1 MKKISLFVVVLAL
14 TTLSTRAQYY
24 YSYEKKIPL
33 NPTNFVIVP
42 NNFSVSPDSLAKEF
56 DAVVIYTNTLYSVL
70 ECKDTKD
77 LRNQHYPVY
86 QLPDGELVGHLDEMV
101 FSLKKNVSLDYVLQ
115 SFPIEVVKTT
125 SCYILAKLSNQE
137 ADALSISNQLQ
148 ESGLVIFSHPNFIAN
163 VQPFDNFPDDPF
175 FNHQF
180 YLNNYGQQTND
191 GHFATSGADI
201 RVLNAWNITKGDSSV
216 IVAVIDEGV
225 TSNHPDLPNNRQV
238 RLSGSNFASTYD
250 NSDINDPSPV
260 ENDNHGNACAGII
273 GATHN
278 SEGIAGIAPFCKIM
292 PIRIP
297 YGFIPAETYAAAI
310 EFATNNGADILSNS
324 WGYGSSTPD
333 LFPVIVEAINHA
345 TDQGRSGRGCLVSFA
360 AGNTADRIRNYN
372 GFVTFPAS
380 CNNSLLIV
388 VGASDRDD
396 KIAAYSP
403 MGNKI
408 SVVAPSH
415 KAYKQQVETEN
426 LEVWSIDIP
435 GIAGY
440 NPDNQNETGE
450 FLPSSGVNYL
460 AYTGRFGG
468 TSAACPQVSGTMAL
482 MLSVNPNLTN
492 QQASRIL
499 KKTTRKVPGYIFSN
513 DNQHPCGS
521 WNIDMGYGVINAG
534 AAVQMAYDLRNVGDL
549 YVKDNLEDT
558 GAEPNTTTSVYTNAP
573 EIRIVKDG
581 QEVTTIKAG
590 ETYEVRITVRNC
602 DSRSTPAGKKV
613 RLNWSRVSN
622 SMPWNS
628 AWRSL
633 PQYPWNPWSSVR
645 GGYIGQCELPLIY
658 AGGFYEASVTWTV
671 PTLNDIVAYP
681 FGDFNWSCALLA
693 RIEDGYVTEGENF
706 TNYDITPFVANN
718 NNVARK
724 NITILQENHEPLV
737 AALEYVRDID
747 GQFPIRL
754 QYKSKPNTS
763 GHHLSEVAE
772 IHLQFDESLAHIW
785 EQSGNVPEGCSYKG
799 NGLFIIKDTVVNFD
813 GLVVDTTK
821 TYFFSAY
828 AKFFNALPA
837 EDPVM
842 SFDINQFVLAK
853 DDTIFGGNINFTA
866 IYDEDAYMQVV
877 AYEDKSALAG
887 DGIQFTAA
895 STATD
900 AEYVWFNMAGD
911 TIGIGD
917 ELNVTAST
925 TQRYYLVGRSDM
937 DEAIGYDSVTVTV
950 RLAAITALTPN
961 PANNQTVVSYRL
973 ASEVTSAS
981 IVIANATGQVL
992 YSAPLDVTQ
1001 TTHTVN
1007 LQAIPTGQYTVRIES
1022 QGSPLDSKTLIV
1034 Y

>member
-1 MKKISLFVVVLAL
+1 MTPNDPLLVNQWY
-14 TTLSTRAQYY
+14 LS
-24 YSYEKKIPL
+24 
-33 NPTNFVIVP
+33 VI
-42 NNFSVSPDSLAKEF
+42 N
-56 DAVVIYTNTLYSVL
+56 
-70 ECKDTKD
+70 
-77 LRNQHYPVY
+77 VY
-86 QLPDGELVGHLDEMV
+86 QAWQ
-101 FSLKKNVSLDYVLQ
+101 Y
-115 SFPIEVVKTT
+115 TT
-125 SCYILAKLSNQE
+125 GNE
-137 ADALSISNQLQ
+137 
-148 ESGLVIFSHPNFIAN
+148 
-163 VQPFDNFPDDPF
+163 
-175 FNHQF
+175 
-180 YLNNYGQQTND
+180 
-191 GHFATSGADI
+191 
-201 RVLNAWNITKGDSSV
+201 NI
-216 IVAVIDEGV
+216 IVAVLDSGVDWGNDDIGAGSDLYQNIYLNQQENDWTNPNDPTSGDGLDNDGNGLIDDWKGY
-225 TSNHPDLPNNRQV
+225 
-238 RLSGSNFASTYD
+238 NFATHS
-250 NSDINDPSPV
+250 NDCRTSV
-260 ENDNHGNACAGII
+260 LHGTLVAGII
-273 GATHN
+273 ATKTNNHI
-278 SEGIAGIAPFCKIM
+278 GIAGIAGGNNCHGVSIL
-292 PIRIP
+292 P
-297 YGFIPAETYAAAI
+297 YCVGIDVPTTVALVEGIIHAVD
-310 EFATNNGADILSNS
+310 NGAKIIQLSLTVPYS
-324 WGYGSSTPD
+324 ED
-333 LFPVIVEAINHA
+333 VEAALSYAYENNVTVICASGNWGSGVTYPAISQYVISVGAINQNMLRA
-345 TDQGRSGRGCLVSFA
+345 AFSNYGEELDIVAPGTDIPDPYSVTNTNSGTSFA
-360 AGNTADRIRNYN
+360 A
-372 GFVTFPAS
+372 
-380 CNNSLLIV
+380 
-388 VGASDRDD
+388 
-396 KIAAYSP
+396 
-403 MGNKI
+403 
-408 SVVAPSH
+408 
-415 KAYKQQVETEN
+415 
-426 LEVWSIDIP
+426 
-435 GIAGY
+435 
-440 NPDNQNETGE
+440 
-450 FLPSSGVNYL
+450 
-460 AYTGRFGG
+460 
-468 TSAACPQVSGTMAL
+468 PQVSAVVAL
-482 MLSVNPNLTN
+482 MLSVNPKLSNH
-492 QQASRIL
+492 QISAIL
-499 KKTTRKVPGYIFSN
+499 KKTAKKLDGYSFTYSN
-513 DNQHPCGS
+513 LHPYGK
-521 WNIDMGYGVINAG
+521 WNMQVGYGLLDAG

-633 PQYPWNPWSSVR
+633 PQYPWNLWSSVR

-693 RIEDGYVTEGENF
+693 RVEDGYVTEGENF
-706 TNYDITPFVANN
+706 TNYDITSFVANN

-747 GQFPIRL
+747 GSFPIRL
-754 QYKSKPNTS
+754 QYKSKPNS
-763 GHHLSEVAE
+763 LGQHLSEVAE
-772 IHLQFDESLAHIW
+772 IHLQFDENLTQIW
-785 EQSGNVPEGCSYKG
+785 EQSGSVPEGCSYKG

-813 GLVVDTTK
+813 GLAVDTSK

-828 AKFFNALPA
+828 AKFHEALPA
-837 EDPVM
+837 EESVM

-866 IYDEDAYMQVV
+866 VYDEDAYMQVI

-895 STATD
+895 STASD
-900 AEYVWFNMAGD
+900 AEYVWFNMVGD

-925 TQRYYLVGRSDM
+925 TQRYYLVGRSEL

-961 PANNQTVVSYRL
+961 PANNQTVVGYRL
-973 ASEVTSAS
+973 ATNVTSATV
-981 IVIANATGQVL
+981 VITNATGQVL

-1007 LQAIPTGQYTVRIES
+1007 LQAIPTGQYTVRIEF

>member
-1 MKKISLFVVVLAL
+1 MKLLEYDINYCIAQQITTGNENIVV
-14 TTLSTRAQYY
+14 
-24 YSYEKKIPL
+24 
-33 NPTNFVIVP
+33 
-42 NNFSVSPDSLAKEF
+42 
-56 DAVVIYTNTLYSVL
+56 AVV
-70 ECKDTKD
+70 D
-77 LRNQHYPVY
+77 Q
-86 QLPDGELVGHLDEMV
+86 G
-101 FSLKKNVSLDYVLQ
+101 
-115 SFPIEVVKTT
+115 VKM
-125 SCYILAKLSNQE
+125 
-137 ADALSISNQLQ
+137 
-148 ESGLVIFSHPNFIAN
+148 
-163 VQPFDNFPDDPF
+163 
-175 FNHQF
+175 
-180 YLNNYGQQTND
+180 
-191 GHFATSGADI
+191 
-201 RVLNAWNITKGDSSV
+201 
-216 IVAVIDEGV
+216 
-225 TSNHPDLPNNRQV
+225 NHPDLQNIYGV
-238 RLSGSNFASTYD
+238 RYDTQTGTQSNFVYGS
-250 NSDINDPSPV
+250 
-260 ENDNHGNACAGII
+260 HGTRCAGII
-273 GATHN
+273 GATAN
-278 SEGIAGIAPFCKIM
+278 NEIGIAGIAPECPIM
-292 PIRIP
+292 PICNSLVDYPSISADLTN
-297 YGFIPAETYAAAI
+297 GIN
-310 EFATNNGADILSNS
+310 FAWQNGASVITCS
-324 WGYGSSTPD
+324 WWYYPNEM
-333 LFPVIVEAINHA
+333 IEEAITNA
-345 TDQGRSGRGCLVSFA
+345 LKYGRNGKGCVVAFS
-360 AGNTADRIRNYN
+360 AGNSSGDI
-372 GFVTFPAS
+372 TFPATI
-380 CNNSLLIV
+380 NGVIA
-388 VGASDRDD
+388 VGAM
-396 KIAAYSP
+396 SP
-403 MGNKI
+403 CGERKNSSSCDGESWWGSCYGDNL
-408 SVVAPSH
+408 SVVAPGV
-415 KAYKQQVETEN
+415 KIATTDTNGAYVTN
-426 LEVWSIDIP
+426 F
-435 GIAGY
+435 
-440 NPDNQNETGE
+440 N
-450 FLPSSGVNYL
+450 
-460 AYTGRFGG
+460 G
-468 TSAACPQVSGTMAL
+468 TSSACPHVAGVAAL
-482 MLSVNPNLTN
+482 MLSINPNLTTN
-492 QQASRIL
+492 QVSAII
-499 KKTTRKVPGYIFSN
+499 KKTARKVGNYTYTY
-513 DNQHPCGS
+513 DNNHPYGK
-521 WNIDMGYGVINAG
+521 WNEEMGYGLLDAG

-706 TNYDITPFVANN
+706 TNYDITSFVANN

-747 GQFPIRL
+747 GSFPIRL
-754 QYKSKPNTS
+754 QYKSKPNS
-763 GHHLSEVAE
+763 LGQHLSEVAE
-772 IHLQFDESLAHIW
+772 IHLQFDENLTQIW
-785 EQSGNVPEGCSYKG
+785 EQSGSVPEGCSYKG

-813 GLVVDTTK
+813 GLAVDTSK

-828 AKFFNALPA
+828 AKFHEALPA
-837 EDPVM
+837 EESVM

-866 IYDEDAYMQVV
+866 VYDEDAYMQVV

-887 DGIQFTAA
+887 DGIQFTAE
-895 STATD
+895 STASD
-900 AEYVWFNMAGD
+900 AEYVWFNMVGD

-925 TQRYYLVGRSDM
+925 TQRYYLVGRSEL

-961 PANNQTVVSYRL
+961 PANNQTVVGYRL

-1022 QGSPLDSKTLIV
+1022 QGSPLDAKTLIV

>member
-1 MKKISLFVVVLAL
+1 M
-14 TTLSTRAQYY
+14 
-24 YSYEKKIPL
+24 
-33 NPTNFVIVP
+33 
-42 NNFSVSPDSLAKEF
+42 
-56 DAVVIYTNTLYSVL
+56 
-70 ECKDTKD
+70 
-77 LRNQHYPVY
+77 
-86 QLPDGELVGHLDEMV
+86 
-101 FSLKKNVSLDYVLQ
+101 KKNVLLLMLCCILPTAIIAQKSPQSICRDKNGDYYVTEKGINYKIDTTVITIKVADTNIIKSIYPFAKINKLGYVYI
-115 SFPIEVVKTT
+115 PIPQG
-125 SCYILAKLSNQE
+125 NM
-137 ADALSISNQLQ
+137 
-148 ESGLVIFSHPNFIAN
+148 FS
-163 VQPFDNFPDDPF
+163 
-175 FNHQF
+175 QF
-180 YLNNYGQQTND
+180 VEQLNNNNDVNNILYSTYGTYNTITPND
-191 GHFATSGADI
+191 PLFMGQWYLSVI
-201 RVLNAWNITKGDSSV
+201 NVYQAWQYTMGNENI
-216 IVAVIDEGV
+216 IVAVLDSGVDWGNEDIGAGLDSYQNIHLNQQENDWTNPNDPTSGDGLDNDLNGLIDDWKGY
-225 TSNHPDLPNNRQV
+225 
-238 RLSGSNFASTYD
+238 NFATHS
-250 NSDINDPSPV
+250 NDCRTSV
-260 ENDNHGNACAGII
+260 FHGTLVAGII
-273 GATHN
+273 AAKTNN
-278 SEGIAGIAPFCKIM
+278 SIGIAGVAGGNNCHGVSILPYCVGINAPTTAALVEGIINAVDNGAKI
-292 PIRIP
+292 IQLSLTIP
-297 YGFIPAETYAAAI
+297 YS
-310 EFATNNGADILSNS
+310 D
-324 WGYGSSTPD
+324 D
-333 LFPVIVEAINHA
+333 VEASLSYAYENNVTIICASGNRGNVVEYPAVSQHVISVGA
-345 TDQGRSGRGCLVSFA
+345 IDQNMQRAVFSNYGEDLDIVAPGTNIPDPYSSAYYNSGTSFA
-360 AGNTADRIRNYN
+360 A
-372 GFVTFPAS
+372 
-380 CNNSLLIV
+380 
-388 VGASDRDD
+388 
-396 KIAAYSP
+396 
-403 MGNKI
+403 
-408 SVVAPSH
+408 
-415 KAYKQQVETEN
+415 
-426 LEVWSIDIP
+426 
-435 GIAGY
+435 
-440 NPDNQNETGE
+440 
-450 FLPSSGVNYL
+450 
-460 AYTGRFGG
+460 
-468 TSAACPQVSGTMAL
+468 PQVSAVAAL
-482 MLSVNPNLTN
+482 MLSVNPKLSNH
-492 QQASRIL
+492 QISAIL
-499 KKTTRKVPGYIFSN
+499 KKTAKKLDGYSFTYSN
-513 DNQHPCGS
+513 LHPYGK
-521 WNIDMGYGVINAG
+521 WNIHVGYGLLDAG

-706 TNYDITPFVANN
+706 TNYDITSFVANN

-747 GQFPIRL
+747 GSFPIRL
-754 QYKSKPNTS
+754 QYKSKPNS
-763 GHHLSEVAE
+763 LGQHLSEVAE
-772 IHLQFDESLAHIW
+772 IHLQFDENLTQIW
-785 EQSGNVPEGCSYKG
+785 EQSGSVPEGCSYKG

-813 GLVVDTTK
+813 GLAVDTSK

-828 AKFFNALPA
+828 AKFHEALPA
-837 EDPVM
+837 EESVM

-866 IYDEDAYMQVV
+866 VYDEDAYMQVV

-895 STATD
+895 SAASD
-900 AEYVWFNMAGD
+900 AEYVWFNMVGD

-925 TQRYYLVGRSDM
+925 TQRYYLVGRSEL
-937 DEAIGYDSVTVTV
+937 DESIGYDSVTVTV

-961 PANNQTVVSYRL
+961 PANNQTVVGYRL
-973 ASEVTSAS
+973 ATNVTSATV
-981 IVIANATGQVL
+981 VITNATGQVL

-1001 TTHTVN
+1001 TTHIVN
-1007 LQAIPTGQYTVRIES
+1007 LQAIPTGQYSVRIES

>member
-1 MKKISLFVVVLAL
+1 MKKLFFFVIALVFLGQLSAQEKYYWYNNAKQDLVLDFQRQYITVKSLSDIEMIQKELSLIGIQYDEFQRVVVDSSFSDTLNKYWTFIYPSEPKEYFNPSIIYSSPAYKL
-14 TTLSTRAQYY
+14 IDGTIIGISHLIYVKLKSKDDIIMLESFSKQYGFCILGESNYIPLLYTLSC
-24 YSYEKKIPL
+24 
-33 NPTNFVIVP
+33 TNQSFGNGLDIA
-42 NNFSVSPDSLAKEF
+42 NA
-56 DAVVIYTNTLYSVL
+56 LYSSHL
-70 ECKDTKD
+70 FEYAT
-77 LRNQHYPVY
+77 
-86 QLPDGELVGHLDEMV
+86 PDIMVNDIMDCASDE
-101 FSLKKNVSLDYVLQ
+101 Y
-115 SFPIEVVKTT
+115 
-125 SCYILAKLSNQE
+125 
-137 ADALSISNQLQ
+137 
-148 ESGLVIFSHPNFIAN
+148 
-163 VQPFDNFPDDPF
+163 FPDQWALQNTGQYGVAGVDI
-175 FNHQF
+175 
-180 YLNNYGQQTND
+180 NYCAARQITTGN
-191 GHFATSGADI
+191 SDI
-201 RVLNAWNITKGDSSV
+201 
-216 IVAVIDEGV
+216 IVAIVDQGV
-225 TSNHPDLPNNRQV
+225 EVNHPDLPNMYG
-238 RLSGSNFASTYD
+238 SGFDSETGTS
-250 NSDINDPSPV
+250 PSV
-260 ENDNHGNACAGII
+260 VHGNHGTACAGII
-273 GATHN
+273 GAATDN
-278 SEGIAGIAPFCKIM
+278 GSGIAGIAPNCPIM
-292 PIRIP
+292 SISNSLSASPNSRMKR
-297 YGFIPAETYAAAI
+297 AEGICYAWQ
-310 EFATNNGADILSNS
+310 NGASVISNS
-324 WGYGSSTPD
+324 WGSSVHYD
-333 LFPVIVEAINHA
+333 VIDDAINSA
-345 TDQGRSGRGCLVSFA
+345 MNMGRNGKGCVVVFS
-360 AGNTADRIRNYN
+360 AGNDNTSVSY
-372 GFVTFPAS
+372 PAS
-380 CNNSLLIV
+380 LNGVIA
-388 VGASDRDD
+388 VGAISPCGERKNPNSCDGERWGSCYGEALDIMAPGVLIPTTDRQ
-396 KIAAYSP
+396 
-403 MGNKI
+403 G
-408 SVVAPSH
+408 
-415 KAYKQQVETEN
+415 E
-426 LEVWSIDIP
+426 
-435 GIAGY
+435 AGY
-440 NPDNQNETGE
+440 NPNTHIHPGNGGTFVSQDY
-450 FLPSSGVNYL
+450 SDKD
-460 AYTGRFGG
+460 YTIWFNG
-468 TSAACPQVSGTMAL
+468 TSAACPHVAGVAAL
-482 MLSVNPNLTN
+482 MLSINPNLTTN
-492 QQASRIL
+492 QVSAVI
-499 KKTTRKVPGYIFSN
+499 KKTARKVGNYTYSY
-513 DNQHPCGS
+513 DNNHPYGK
-521 WNIDMGYGVINAG
+521 WNEEMGYGLLDAG

-754 QYKSKPNTS
+754 QYRSKPNTS

-772 IHLQFDESLAHIW
+772 IHLQFDENLTSIW

-813 GLVVDTTK
+813 GLAVDTSK

-828 AKFFNALPA
+828 AKFHEALPA
-837 EDPVM
+837 EESVM

-853 DDTIFGGNINFTA
+853 NDTIFGGNINFTA

-895 STATD
+895 SAAPD

-961 PANNQTVVSYRL
+961 PANNQTIVSYRL
-973 ASEVTSAS
+973 ASDVTSAT
-981 IVIANATGQVL
+981 IVIANTTGQVL